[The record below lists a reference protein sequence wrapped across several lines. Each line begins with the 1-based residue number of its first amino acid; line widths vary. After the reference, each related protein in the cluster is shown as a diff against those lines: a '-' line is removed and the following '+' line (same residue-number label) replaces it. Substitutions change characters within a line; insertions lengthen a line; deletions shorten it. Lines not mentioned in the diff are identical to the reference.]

1 MSQSRK
7 GSMFETITNIL
18 VGYWI
23 NFLGNALILP
33 LFGFNVSISQN
44 IKIGLFF
51 TIISVVRSY
60 GLRRFYN
67 WLGTKGYFR
76 PKETI

>member
-7 GSMFETITNIL
+7 GSLFETVTNIL

-23 NFLGNALILP
+23 NFLGNLLILP

-51 TIISVVRSY
+51 TAISVIRSY
-60 GLRRFYN
+60 ALRRFYN
-67 WLGTKGYFR
+67 WLGTKGYFK
-76 PKETI
+76 PKD